1 MSDYTCHFCGSLIPR
16 FHRECLEHNINVR
29 YVMRDRC
36 YSIVEWNQQRYQVI
50 WDFGDQE
57 VVIISDKTDELIEL
71 IRCENAV
78 QYLTPDNVLD
88 KLPTMI
94 NFS

>member
-1 MSDYTCHFCGSLIPR
+1 
-16 FHRECLEHNINVR
+16 
-29 YVMRDRC
+29 MRDRC
-36 YSIVEWNQQRYQVI
+36 YSIFEWNQQRFQVI

-57 VVIISDKTDELIEL
+57 LVIISDKPGL

-78 QYLTPDNVLD
+78 QYLTPDNMLD